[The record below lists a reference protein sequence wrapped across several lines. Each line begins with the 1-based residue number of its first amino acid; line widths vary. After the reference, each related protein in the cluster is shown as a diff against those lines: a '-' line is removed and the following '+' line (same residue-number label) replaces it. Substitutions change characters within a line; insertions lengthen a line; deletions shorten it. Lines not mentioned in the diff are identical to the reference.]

1 MSPALK
7 GTDPTGFRLEM
18 LGYFFDKDINML
30 VLSRKE
36 RQTIRLGHEEIELKI
51 LEIHGRTVKIG
62 ITAPSHVPVMRGELC
77 LESAH
82 AFESIGTLCLPR

>member
-1 MSPALK
+1 
-7 GTDPTGFRLEM
+7 
-18 LGYFFDKDINML
+18 ML

-62 ITAPSHVPVMRGELC
+62 ITAPPHVPILRGELC
-77 LESAH
+77 LEFDLTTEPAN
-82 AFESIGTLCLPR
+82 ALCLAQ

>member
-1 MSPALK
+1 
-7 GTDPTGFRLEM
+7 M

-36 RQTIRLGHEEIELKI
+36 RQTIRLGHEEIELKV

-82 AFESIGTLCLPR
+82 AFETAGTVCLPR